1 MVRVRAKMD
10 LACDINAEYVVNCQT
25 DFHLI
30 NYVTC
35 VEPISNIHIIDL
47 SLLRPGDFRKK
58 PWWPRHSAMLMRVTG
73 STNNGTGHRQVLGKF
88 SALVT
93 RLAQTP
99 RNNIE

>member
-35 VEPISNIHIIDL
+35 
-47 SLLRPGDFRKK
+47 
-58 PWWPRHSAMLMRVTG
+58 A
-73 STNNGTGHRQVLGKF
+73 
-88 SALVT
+88 
-93 RLAQTP
+93 
-99 RNNIE
+99 